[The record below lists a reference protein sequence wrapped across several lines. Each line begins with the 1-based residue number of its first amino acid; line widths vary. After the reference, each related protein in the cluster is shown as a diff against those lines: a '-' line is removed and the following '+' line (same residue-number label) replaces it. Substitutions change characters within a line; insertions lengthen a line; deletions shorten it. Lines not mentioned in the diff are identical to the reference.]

1 MLGKYLPKPFCGHL
15 LARVGSVREISYVGK
30 AAKSVGESSGL
41 FSKGSIHEMREFFWH
56 VRAQLEDKR
65 SRVYSSKYK
74 QIHAW

>member
-15 LARVGSVREISYVGK
+15 LARVGSVREISY
-30 AAKSVGESSGL
+30 VGESSGL